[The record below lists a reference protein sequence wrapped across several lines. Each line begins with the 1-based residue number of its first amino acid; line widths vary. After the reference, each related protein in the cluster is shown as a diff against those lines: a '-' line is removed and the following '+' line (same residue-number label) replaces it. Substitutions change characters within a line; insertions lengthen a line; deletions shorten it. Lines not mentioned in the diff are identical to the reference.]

1 MKGGA
6 SSFSERGDLGSE
18 REWEL
23 DAAGLRDK
31 LKAFAAAPYD
41 PDPWA
46 KAFGGGQGR
55 IRHGDWR
62 AVYQIDG
69 DALLVTVLKVGNRK
83 EVYR

>member
-1 MKGGA
+1 MKLVIEA
-6 SSFSERGDLGSE
+6 TALKVLLRMPKGD
-18 REWEL
+18 
-23 DAAGLRDK
+23 AVGLRDK
-31 LKAFAAAPYD
+31 LKTFAAAPYD
-41 PDPWA
+41 PHPWA

-83 EVYR
+83 EVCR